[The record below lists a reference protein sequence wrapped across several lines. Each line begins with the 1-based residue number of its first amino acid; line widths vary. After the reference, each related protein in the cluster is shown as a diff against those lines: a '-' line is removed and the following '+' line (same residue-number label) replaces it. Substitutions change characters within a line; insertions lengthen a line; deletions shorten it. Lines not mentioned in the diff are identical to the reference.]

1 MSEINEPSSSLAEKS
16 FHRIGKGAERVGKR
30 PERWLEK
37 LAGRWLRVPD
47 QRGWEVDSEWARI
60 QQEPIRPRALLWMI
74 FLTVIAL
81 LVWAG
86 LAPIDEVAR
95 GDGRVIPS
103 TQLQVVQSLDGGVVE
118 VLSVQEGELVKK
130 GQLLVSIESTR
141 FDSDFAEQKARE
153 LSLTADIFRLEALVQ
168 GKELTFPPEFIERS
182 PQLVTVQ
189 RSLFEN
195 SRREMQEQE
204 AIHRQQLQ
212 QRQADLQE
220 AQSARRQFQEVLK
233 LASRELELKRP
244 LLASGAV
251 SEVDLIK
258 LEREISNARGELAQ
272 AEAAITRSRSAILE
286 AESKIRE
293 TGLVMT
299 NRWREQLSDSVSELA
314 ATLETLD
321 GLQDRVSKT
330 RIVAPVDGTVQ
341 RLFVKTVGGVVSP
354 GQDVVEIVPLNDELL
369 VEARVSPKDI
379 AFIQKGQEA
388 IVKFTAYDFAVF
400 GGLRATV
407 EHISADTITD
417 EDNNTYYLTRLRT
430 ETQGFSEQFAIIP
443 GMTAQVDIL
452 TGQKTVLEY
461 LLKPVVRAT
470 SLALSER

>member
-1 MSEINEPSSSLAEKS
+1 MSDSEPRSSLTEKS
-16 FHRIGKGAERVGKR
+16 FHGIGRGSDKVGKR
-30 PERWLEK
+30 TERWLDR
-37 LAGRWLRVPD
+37 LAGRWLQVPD
-47 QRGWEVDSEWARI
+47 KRGWEVDSEWARV
-60 QQEPIRPRALLWMI
+60 QQEPIRPRALLWGI
-74 FLTVIAL
+74 FLTVVAL
-81 LVWAG
+81 LIWAG

-118 VLSVQEGELVKK
+118 TLAVQEGELVKK

-153 LSLTADIFRLEALVQ
+153 LSLMADTFRLRALVQ
-168 GKELTFPPEFIERS
+168 GDEVSFPEDFQERA
-182 PQLVTVQ
+182 PQLVEVQ
-189 RSLFEN
+189 RSLFES
-195 SRREMQEQE
+195 SRNELQEQE
-204 AIHRQQLQ
+204 AIHRQQLE
-212 QRQADLQE
+212 QRQADLEE
-220 AQSARRQFQEVLK
+220 ALSAQRQYQEVLS

-258 LEREISNARGELAQ
+258 LEREISNARGEVAQ
-272 AEAAITRSRSAILE
+272 AEAAINRSRSAIRE
-286 AESKIRE
+286 AESKVRE
-293 TGLVMT
+293 TRLVMT
-299 NRWREQLSDSVSELA
+299 NQWRQQLSESISELA
-314 ATLETLD
+314 AIKETME

-330 RIVAPVDGTVQ
+330 QIVAPVDGTIQ

-354 GQDVVEIVPLNDELL
+354 GQDVAEIVPLDDELL

-379 AFIQKGQEA
+379 AFIRRGQDA

-400 GGLRATV
+400 GGLQATV

-417 EDNNTYYLTRLRT
+417 EDDNTYYLTRLRT
-430 ETQGFSEQFAIIP
+430 ETQGFSEQLAIIP

-452 TGQKTVLEY
+452 TGEKTVLEY